1 MLKFFRNTGFF
12 GNINTLAKN
21 IWYTVW
27 DIFGEQTEL
36 KKRYCMKKTVSI
48 LGSTGSIGTQ
58 SLVVCKKMGYRVYA
72 LTAHSNWRLLE
83 QQVREFSPEIA
94 VLTDPDAAEQLRL
107 ALQDTKTRVLS
118 GMDGILE
125 VVSHKTQDTVINAL
139 MGVAGLLPTVRAIEA
154 GNNVALANKETLVA
168 GGKLVTELVR
178 EKGVLLTPIDSEHSA
193 IFQCLQGNTPDSVQ
207 RLIITASGG
216 PFYGKSREEL
226 KGIRKEQAL
235 RHPNWSMGAKIT
247 IDSSTLMNKGLE
259 FIEAMW
265 LFSMPPEKIQIV
277 VHPQSIIHSMV
288 EYVDGSVMAQMGA
301 PDMMIPIQ
309 YALTWPERFDS
320 PAKRLDLLSCGN
332 LTFGKPDLE
341 TFTCLADCIEAAKRG
356 GLYPC
361 IVNGANEEAVSLF
374 LQDRIGYLDLF
385 AAVRSALDHFAPGD
399 YASAEEV
406 LEADRMARAFV
417 RDTFCR

>member
-1 MLKFFRNTGFF
+1 MN
-12 GNINTLAKN
+12 
-21 IWYTVW
+21 
-27 DIFGEQTEL
+27 
-36 KKRYCMKKTVSI
+36 KTISI

-58 SLVVCKKMGYRVYA
+58 SLTVCRKMGDSVLA
-72 LTAHSNWRLLE
+72 LTAHSNWKLLQE
-83 QQVREFSPEIA
+83 QVRQFHPRYA
-94 VLTDPDAAEQLRL
+94 VLTDPQAAAQLKS
-107 ALQDTKTRVLS
+107 AVADTDTTVLE
-118 GMDGILE
+118 GMEGVLE
-125 VVSHKTQDTVINAL
+125 VAQNPQQDTVINAL
-139 MGVAGLLPTVRAIEA
+139 MGVAGLRPTVAAIQA

-193 IFQCLQGNTPDSVQ
+193 IFQCLQGNDPDSVR

-216 PFYGKSREEL
+216 PFYGKTQKEL
-226 KGIRKEQAL
+226 AGIKKEQAL
-235 RHPNWSMGAKIT
+235 RHPNWTMGAKIT

-265 LFSMPPEKIQIV
+265 LFSMPPEKIDIV

-288 EYVDGSVMAQMGA
+288 EYNDGSVMAQMGA

-309 YALTWPERFDS
+309 YALTWPHRYES
-320 PAKRLDLLSCGN
+320 PAKRLDLLSCGE
-332 LTFGKPDLE
+332 LTFKKPDTE

-361 IVNGANEEAVSLF
+361 VVNGANEEAVSLF

-385 AAVRSALDHFAPGD
+385 AAVRGALDRFDLGD
-399 YASAEEV
+399 YSSVDEV
-406 LEADRMARAFV
+406 LDADRRAREYV
-417 RDTFCR
+417 RQRFADR

>member
-1 MLKFFRNTGFF
+1 
-12 GNINTLAKN
+12 
-21 IWYTVW
+21 
-27 DIFGEQTEL
+27 
-36 KKRYCMKKTVSI
+36 MKKTVSI

-58 SLVVCKKMGYRVYA
+58 SLVVCKKMGYRVHA
-72 LTAHSNWRLLE
+72 LTAHSNWKLLE
-83 QQVREFSPEIA
+83 QQVREFSPTIA

-107 ALQDTKTRVLS
+107 ALQDTKTTVLS

-125 VVSHKTQDTVINAL
+125 VVSHKEQDTVINAL

-168 GGKLVTELVR
+168 GGKLVTDLVR

-193 IFQCLQGNTPDSVQ
+193 IFQCLQGNTTDSVQ

-385 AAVRSALDHFAPGD
+385 AAVRAALDHFAPGD
-399 YASAEEV
+399 YTSAEEI
-406 LEADRMARAFV
+406 LEADRMAREFI
-417 RDTFCR
+417 RKTFCR

>member
-1 MLKFFRNTGFF
+1 MN
-12 GNINTLAKN
+12 
-21 IWYTVW
+21 
-27 DIFGEQTEL
+27 
-36 KKRYCMKKTVSI
+36 KTISI

-58 SLVVCKKMGYRVYA
+58 SLTVCRKMGDSVLA
-72 LTAHSNWRLLE
+72 LTAHSNWKLLQE
-83 QQVREFSPEIA
+83 QVRQFHPRYA
-94 VLTDPDAAEQLRL
+94 VLTDPQAAAQLK
-107 ALQDTKTRVLS
+107 AAVADTDTTVLT
-118 GMDGILE
+118 GMEGVLE
-125 VVSHKTQDTVINAL
+125 VAQNPQQDTVINAL
-139 MGVAGLLPTVRAIEA
+139 MGVAGLRPTVAAIQA

-193 IFQCLQGNTPDSVQ
+193 IFQCLQGNDPDSVR

-216 PFYGKSREEL
+216 PFYGKTQKEL
-226 KGIRKEQAL
+226 AGIKKEQAL
-235 RHPNWSMGAKIT
+235 KHPNWTMGAKIT

-265 LFSMPPEKIQIV
+265 LFSMPPEKIDIV

-288 EYVDGSVMAQMGA
+288 EYNDGSVMAQMGA

-309 YALTWPERFDS
+309 YALTWPHRYES
-320 PAKRLDLLSCGN
+320 PAKRLDLLSCGE
-332 LTFGKPDLE
+332 LTFKKPDTE

-361 IVNGANEEAVSLF
+361 VVNGANEEAVSLF

-385 AAVRSALDHFAPGD
+385 AAVRGALDRFDLGD
-399 YASAEEV
+399 YSSVDEV
-406 LEADRMARAFV
+406 LDADRKAREYV
-417 RDTFCR
+417 RQRFADR

>member
-1 MLKFFRNTGFF
+1 
-12 GNINTLAKN
+12 
-21 IWYTVW
+21 
-27 DIFGEQTEL
+27 
-36 KKRYCMKKTVSI
+36 MKKTVSI

-58 SLVVCKKMGYRVYA
+58 SLVVCKKMGYRVHA
-72 LTAHSNWRLLE
+72 LTAHSNWKLLE
-83 QQVREFSPEIA
+83 QQVREFSPTIA

-107 ALQDTKTRVLS
+107 ALQDTKTTVLS

-125 VVSHKTQDTVINAL
+125 VVSHREQDTVINAL

-168 GGKLVTELVR
+168 GGKLVTDLVR

-193 IFQCLQGNTPDSVQ
+193 IFQCLQGNTTDSVQ

-226 KGIRKEQAL
+226 RGIRKEQAL

-288 EYVDGSVMAQMGA
+288 EYVDGSVIAQMGA

-385 AAVRSALDHFAPGD
+385 AAVRAALDHFAPGD
-399 YASAEEV
+399 YTSAEEI
-406 LEADRMARAFV
+406 LEADRMAREFV
-417 RDTFCR
+417 RKTFCR

>member
-1 MLKFFRNTGFF
+1 MN
-12 GNINTLAKN
+12 
-21 IWYTVW
+21 
-27 DIFGEQTEL
+27 
-36 KKRYCMKKTVSI
+36 KTISI

-58 SLVVCKKMGYRVYA
+58 SLTVCRKMGDSVLA
-72 LTAHSNWRLLE
+72 LTAHSNWKLLQE
-83 QQVREFSPEIA
+83 QVRQFHPRYA
-94 VLTDPDAAEQLRL
+94 VLTDPQAAAQLKSAVADTDTTVL
-107 ALQDTKTRVLS
+107 A
-118 GMDGILE
+118 GMEGVLE
-125 VVSHKTQDTVINAL
+125 VAQNPQQDTVINAL
-139 MGVAGLLPTVRAIEA
+139 MGVAGLRPTVAAIQA

-193 IFQCLQGNTPDSVQ
+193 IFQCLQGNDPDSVR

-216 PFYGKSREEL
+216 PFYGKTQKEL
-226 KGIRKEQAL
+226 AGIKKEQAL
-235 RHPNWSMGAKIT
+235 KHPNWTMGAKIT

-265 LFSMPPEKIQIV
+265 LFSMPPEKIDIV

-288 EYVDGSVMAQMGA
+288 EYNDGSVMAQMGA

-309 YALTWPERFDS
+309 YALTWPHRYES
-320 PAKRLDLLSCGN
+320 PAKRLDLLSCGE
-332 LTFGKPDLE
+332 LTFKKPDTE

-361 IVNGANEEAVSLF
+361 VVNGANEEAVSLF

-385 AAVRSALDHFAPGD
+385 AAVRGALDRFDLGD
-399 YASAEEV
+399 YSSVDEV
-406 LEADRMARAFV
+406 LDADRKAREYV
-417 RDTFCR
+417 RQRFADR

>member
-1 MLKFFRNTGFF
+1 
-12 GNINTLAKN
+12 
-21 IWYTVW
+21 
-27 DIFGEQTEL
+27 
-36 KKRYCMKKTVSI
+36 MKKTVSI

-58 SLVVCKKMGYRVYA
+58 SLVVCKKMGYPVYA
-72 LTAHSNWRLLE
+72 LTAHSNWKLLE

-107 ALQDTKTRVLS
+107 ALQDTKTMVLS

-125 VVSHKTQDTVINAL
+125 VVSHRTQDTVINAL

-154 GNNVALANKETLVA
+154 GNHVALANKETLVA

-193 IFQCLQGNTPDSVQ
+193 IFQCLQGNTADSVQ

-320 PAKRLDLLSCGN
+320 PAKRLDLLSCGD

-385 AAVRSALDHFAPGD
+385 AAVRAALDHFAPGD
-399 YASAEEV
+399 YTSAEDV

-417 RDTFCR
+417 RETFCR

>member
-1 MLKFFRNTGFF
+1 
-12 GNINTLAKN
+12 
-21 IWYTVW
+21 
-27 DIFGEQTEL
+27 
-36 KKRYCMKKTVSI
+36 MKKTVSI

-58 SLVVCKKMGYRVYA
+58 SLVVCKKMGYRVHA
-72 LTAHSNWRLLE
+72 LTAHSNWKLLE
-83 QQVREFSPEIA
+83 QQVREFSPAIA

-107 ALQDTKTRVLS
+107 ALQDTKTTVLS

-125 VVSHKTQDTVINAL
+125 VVSHKEQDTVINAL

-168 GGKLVTELVR
+168 GGKLVTDLVR

-193 IFQCLQGNTPDSVQ
+193 IFQCLQGNTTDSVQ

-374 LQDRIGYLDLF
+374 LQDWIGYLDLF
-385 AAVRSALDHFAPGD
+385 AAVRAALDHFAPGD
-399 YASAEEV
+399 YTSAEEI
-406 LEADRMARAFV
+406 LEADRMAREFV
-417 RDTFCR
+417 RKTFCR

>member
-1 MLKFFRNTGFF
+1 
-12 GNINTLAKN
+12 
-21 IWYTVW
+21 
-27 DIFGEQTEL
+27 
-36 KKRYCMKKTVSI
+36 MKKTVSI

-58 SLVVCKKMGYRVYA
+58 SLVVCKKMGYRVHA
-72 LTAHSNWRLLE
+72 LTAHSNWKLLE
-83 QQVREFSPEIA
+83 QQVREFSPAIA

-107 ALQDTKTRVLS
+107 ALQDTKTTVLS

-125 VVSHKTQDTVINAL
+125 VVSHKEQDTVINAL

-168 GGKLVTELVR
+168 GGKLVTDLVR

-193 IFQCLQGNTPDSVQ
+193 IFQCLQGNTTDSVQ

-320 PAKRLDLLSCGN
+320 PAKRLDLLSCGS

-385 AAVRSALDHFAPGD
+385 AAVRAALDHFAPGD
-399 YASAEEV
+399 YTSAEEI
-406 LEADRMARAFV
+406 LEADRIAREFV
-417 RDTFCR
+417 RKTFCR

>member
-1 MLKFFRNTGFF
+1 
-12 GNINTLAKN
+12 
-21 IWYTVW
+21 
-27 DIFGEQTEL
+27 
-36 KKRYCMKKTVSI
+36 MKKTVSI

-58 SLVVCKKMGYRVYA
+58 SLVVCKKMGYRVHA
-72 LTAHSNWRLLE
+72 LTAHSNWKLLE
-83 QQVREFSPEIA
+83 QQVREFSPAIA

-107 ALQDTKTRVLS
+107 ALQDTKTTVLS
-118 GMDGILE
+118 GMGGILE
-125 VVSHKTQDTVINAL
+125 VVSHREQDTVINAL

-168 GGKLVTELVR
+168 GGKLVTDLVR

-193 IFQCLQGNTPDSVQ
+193 IFQCLQGNTTDSVQ

-226 KGIRKEQAL
+226 RGIRKEQAL

-385 AAVRSALDHFAPGD
+385 AAVRAALDHFAPGD
-399 YASAEEV
+399 YTSAEEV
-406 LEADRMARAFV
+406 LEADRMAREFV
-417 RDTFCR
+417 RETFCR

>member
-1 MLKFFRNTGFF
+1 
-12 GNINTLAKN
+12 
-21 IWYTVW
+21 
-27 DIFGEQTEL
+27 
-36 KKRYCMKKTVSI
+36 MKKTVSI

-58 SLVVCKKMGYRVYA
+58 SLVVCKKMGYRVHA
-72 LTAHSNWRLLE
+72 LTAHSNWKLLE
-83 QQVREFSPEIA
+83 QQVREFSPAIA

-107 ALQDTKTRVLS
+107 ALQDTKTTVLS

-125 VVSHKTQDTVINAL
+125 VVSHKEQDTVINAL

-168 GGKLVTELVR
+168 GGKLVTDLVR

-193 IFQCLQGNTPDSVQ
+193 IFQCLQGNTTDSVQ

-320 PAKRLDLLSCGN
+320 PAKRLDLLSCRN

-385 AAVRSALDHFAPGD
+385 AAVRAALDHFAPGD
-399 YASAEEV
+399 YTSAEEV
-406 LEADRMARAFV
+406 LEADRMAREFV
-417 RDTFCR
+417 RETFCR

>member
-1 MLKFFRNTGFF
+1 
-12 GNINTLAKN
+12 
-21 IWYTVW
+21 
-27 DIFGEQTEL
+27 
-36 KKRYCMKKTVSI
+36 MKKTVSI

-58 SLVVCKKMGYRVYA
+58 SLVVCKKMGYRVHA
-72 LTAHSNWRLLE
+72 LTAHSNWKLLE
-83 QQVREFSPEIA
+83 QQVREFSPTIA

-107 ALQDTKTRVLS
+107 ALQDTKTTVLS

-125 VVSHKTQDTVINAL
+125 VVSHKEQDTVINAL

-168 GGKLVTELVR
+168 GGKLVTDLVR

-193 IFQCLQGNTPDSVQ
+193 IFQCLQGNTTDSVQ

-320 PAKRLDLLSCGN
+320 PAKRLDLLSCGS

-385 AAVRSALDHFAPGD
+385 AAVRAALDHFAPGD
-399 YASAEEV
+399 YTSAEEV
-406 LEADRMARAFV
+406 LEADRMAREFV
-417 RDTFCR
+417 RETFCR

>member
-1 MLKFFRNTGFF
+1 
-12 GNINTLAKN
+12 
-21 IWYTVW
+21 
-27 DIFGEQTEL
+27 
-36 KKRYCMKKTVSI
+36 MKKTVSI

-58 SLVVCKKMGYRVYA
+58 SLVVCKKMDYRVHA
-72 LTAHSNWRLLE
+72 LTAHSNWKLLE
-83 QQVREFSPEIA
+83 QQVREFSPAIA

-107 ALQDTKTRVLS
+107 ALQDTKTTVLS

-125 VVSHKTQDTVINAL
+125 VVSHKEQDTVINAL

-168 GGKLVTELVR
+168 GGKLVTDLVR

-193 IFQCLQGNTPDSVQ
+193 IFQCLQGNTTDSVQ

-385 AAVRSALDHFAPGD
+385 AAVRAALDHFAPGD
-399 YASAEEV
+399 YTSAEEV
-406 LEADRMARAFV
+406 LEADRMAREFV
-417 RDTFCR
+417 RETFCR

>member
-1 MLKFFRNTGFF
+1 
-12 GNINTLAKN
+12 
-21 IWYTVW
+21 
-27 DIFGEQTEL
+27 
-36 KKRYCMKKTVSI
+36 MKKTVSI

-58 SLVVCKKMGYRVYA
+58 SLVVCKKMGYRVHA
-72 LTAHSNWRLLE
+72 LTAHSNWKLLE
-83 QQVREFSPEIA
+83 QQVREFSPAIA

-107 ALQDTKTRVLS
+107 ALQDTKTTVLS

-125 VVSHKTQDTVINAL
+125 VVSHKEQDTVINAL

-168 GGKLVTELVR
+168 GGKLVTDLVR

-193 IFQCLQGNTPDSVQ
+193 IFQCLQGNTIDSVQ

-320 PAKRLDLLSCGN
+320 PAKRLDLLRCGN

-385 AAVRSALDHFAPGD
+385 AAVRAALDHFAPGD
-399 YASAEEV
+399 YTSAEEI
-406 LEADRMARAFV
+406 LEADRMAREFV
-417 RDTFCR
+417 RKTFCR

>member
-1 MLKFFRNTGFF
+1 
-12 GNINTLAKN
+12 
-21 IWYTVW
+21 
-27 DIFGEQTEL
+27 
-36 KKRYCMKKTVSI
+36 MKKTVSI

-58 SLVVCKKMGYRVYA
+58 SLVVCKKMGYRVHA
-72 LTAHSNWRLLE
+72 LTAHSNWKLLE
-83 QQVREFSPEIA
+83 QQVREFSPAIV

-107 ALQDTKTRVLS
+107 ALQDTKTTVLS

-125 VVSHKTQDTVINAL
+125 VVSHKEQDTVINAL

-168 GGKLVTELVR
+168 GGKLVTDLVR
-178 EKGVLLTPIDSEHSA
+178 KKGVLLTPIDSEHSA
-193 IFQCLQGNTPDSVQ
+193 IFQCLQGNTTDSVQ

-385 AAVRSALDHFAPGD
+385 AAVRAALDHFAPGD
-399 YASAEEV
+399 YTSAEEI
-406 LEADRMARAFV
+406 LEADRMAREFV
-417 RDTFCR
+417 RETFCR